1 MHKTA
6 PAQIKAAGTADG
18 LAEGQFR
25 ALVSVFGNKDSY
37 GDVIRPG
44 AFTDTLADW
53 ESRGEAIPVYFS
65 HQMQD
70 PTMNIGWVVEA
81 KETDEGLEVLAEL
94 DLAEDAPP
102 TARYVHRLLKR
113 PGGVREFSFA
123 YDVIDGSVE
132 KDESGEEFYELRKL
146 KLYEVGPTQV
156 GANPATELLAVKRLA
171 ETAGQAA
178 AEFKAGRVLSAKN
191 EQVLKD
197 ALDSLQSCA
206 SSIKNVLAAVA
217 DSGDDGKAGNTHQ
230 EQVRESDPATDK
242 EPPGKGAT
250 AKEPGQQTPTARLA
264 AHLSLIELEGAQS

>member
-6 PAQIKAAGTADG
+6 PARIKAAGTADG

-25 ALVSVFGNKDSY
+25 ALVSVFDNKDSY

-53 ESRGEAIPVYFS
+53 EAKGESIPVYFS
-65 HQMQD
+65 HQMSD
-70 PTMNIGWVVEA
+70 PTMNIGWVIEA
-81 KETDEGLEVLAEL
+81 KETSEGLEVLAEL

-132 KDESGEEFYELRKL
+132 KDEEGTEFFELRQL

-171 ETAGQAA
+171 ETAGLAA

-217 DSGDDGKAGNTHQ
+217 DSGDGGKASNTQ

-242 EPPGKGAT
+242 EPSAKGAT

-264 AHLSLIELEGAQS
+264 AHLSLIELEGAQL

>member
-6 PAQIKAAGTADG
+6 PARIKAAGTADG

-37 GDVIRPG
+37 GDVVMPG

-53 ESRGEAIPVYFS
+53 EGRGEAIPVYFS

-70 PTMNIGWVVEA
+70 PAMNIGWVVEA
-81 KETDEGLEVLAEL
+81 KETAEGLEVLAEL
-94 DLAEDAPP
+94 DLADDAPP

-132 KDESGEEFYELRKL
+132 KDEAGNEYYELRKL

-156 GANPATELLAVKRLA
+156 GANPATELLAVKRVA
-171 ETAGQAA
+171 EQAREAATA
-178 AEFKAGRVLSAKN
+178 FKAGRVLSAKN
-191 EQVLKD
+191 EQTLKD
-197 ALDSLQSCA
+197 ALDSLQTCA
-206 SSIKNVLAAVA
+206 SSIKNVLASVA
-217 DSGDDGKAGNTHQ
+217 ASGDEGKASTTQ
-230 EQVRESDPATDK
+230 EQVRESGPATDK

-250 AKEPGQQTPTARLA
+250 AKEPGTQTPTARLA
-264 AHLSLIELEGAQS
+264 AHLNLMELEGITP